1 MWSCIRA
8 TKEMP
13 TNMIAVTLKNAVI
26 VIMLSFL
33 FLNVILMLYAT
44 HYVAVCFVLRCKG
57 RHFWLVCVNNIPFF
71 VTSRAVC

>member
-1 MWSCIRA
+1 MRSCIRA

-33 FLNVILMLYAT
+33 FLML
-44 HYVAVCFVLRCKG
+44 
-57 RHFWLVCVNNIPFF
+57 
-71 VTSRAVC
+71 S